1 MIHTPAAK
9 LCSSFGVAAFCFA
22 AALSLAAPRA
32 AAADIAKHV
41 VRARI
46 AGIDVIAYRTEIK
59 DVVTVVGSLP
69 AGDCFA
75 ADNIALASLAGAM
88 LDRGTLKL
96 DKFAIAKQLDQ
107 VGAHLGFSVGNET
120 LTVQARSL
128 KADLPV
134 VLKLMADELRNP
146 AFTTEEFAKAK
157 VEMEGSFRQKSEST
171 EYRAAEAFS
180 RAAFPA
186 GHPSRAPSLDE
197 WRGALDQATLP
208 QVKEFHRQF
217 YGPEHMVLV
226 LVGDLDIPKIQAQ
239 IRKEFGGWR
248 GGVAYRTAA
257 APVDQLVAVPG
268 KTSVTVVA
276 GEVTGLR
283 YRDPDSLP
291 LRMGV
296 AIFGSG
302 FTSRLLGT
310 LRDKEGLTYHISA
323 GVADDTFNDG
333 VWRIDASFA
342 PALLDKGLVSMQRE
356 LRKWWQDGV
365 SADEVKARK
374 TDMIGGFQVS
384 LSTTGGMAGTL
395 LHTVE
400 RGFPLTWI
408 DEYPKSVDAL
418 TVDAVNGAIK
428 RYVDPD
434 KLLVVEAGSVTA
446 DAAKTR

>member
-1 MIHTPAAK
+1 
-9 LCSSFGVAAFCFA
+9 
-22 AALSLAAPRA
+22 
-32 AAADIAKHV
+32 
-41 VRARI
+41 
-46 AGIDVIAYRTEIK
+46 
-59 DVVTVVGSLP
+59 
-69 AGDCFA
+69 
-75 ADNIALASLAGAM
+75 
-88 LDRGTLKL
+88 
-96 DKFAIAKQLDQ
+96 
-107 VGAHLGFSVGNET
+107 
-120 LTVQARSL
+120 
-128 KADLPV
+128 
-134 VLKLMADELRNP
+134 
-146 AFTTEEFAKAK
+146 
-157 VEMEGSFRQKSEST
+157 
-171 EYRAAEAFS
+171 
-180 RAAFPA
+180 
-186 GHPSRAPSLDE
+186 
-197 WRGALDQATLP
+197 
-208 QVKEFHRQF
+208 
-217 YGPEHMVLV
+217 
-226 LVGDLDIPKIQAQ
+226 
-239 IRKEFGGWR
+239 
-248 GGVAYRTAA
+248 
-257 APVDQLVAVPG
+257 
-268 KTSVTVVA
+268 VVA